1 MKTVLN
7 KKNDNELKRVQ
18 KILLNQMDRLDNEE
32 IMKERSKREIQRS
45 GAISQSA
52 VAFVKSLQTQMK
64 VLELSG
70 KYNVE
75 VDTMNDYLGIKNEK
89 ENK

>member
-1 MKTVLN
+1 MKTVLGV
-7 KKNDNELKRVQ
+7 KNENELKKVQ
-18 KILLNQMDRLDNEE
+18 KILLNQMDRLDDEE
-32 IMKERSKREIQRS
+32 IMKERGKREIMRS

-52 VAFVKSLQTQMK
+52 VAFVKSIQTQMK

-75 VDTMNDYLGIKNEK
+75 VDTMNDYLGIKK
-89 ENK
+89 SDK